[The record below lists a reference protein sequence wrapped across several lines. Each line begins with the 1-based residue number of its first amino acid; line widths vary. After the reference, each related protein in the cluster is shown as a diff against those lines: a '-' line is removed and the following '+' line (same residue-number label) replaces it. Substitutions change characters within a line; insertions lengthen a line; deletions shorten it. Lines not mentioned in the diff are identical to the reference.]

1 MSEWE
6 FLYEMQEKG
15 YSADEIAEAAANG
28 YAPWEYFDEDVLN
41 DAAIP
46 LGDTNPHP
54 NFGSI
59 LPKREILADLLQ
71 SAEAYFELTGRYL
84 QIWGELG
91 ELYAE
96 TEFGLIRPQTPH
108 QAGSEGFIGN
118 KLTEVNTIS
127 PENDSKQV
135 KVKMQG
141 NFQQLL
147 IIKIDGDFNFSGKL
161 IDRDKLQK
169 LSGAYLGGKI

>member
-1 MSEWE
+1 M
-6 FLYEMQEKG
+6 
-15 YSADEIAEAAANG
+15 
-28 YAPWEYFDEDVLN
+28 
-41 DAAIP
+41 
-46 LGDTNPHP
+46 
-54 NFGSI
+54 
-59 LPKREILADLLQ
+59 ADLLQ

-96 TEFGLIRPQTPH
+96 TEFGLIRHQNPH
-108 QAGSEGFIGN
+108 QAGSDGFIGK
-118 KLTEVNTIS
+118 KLTEVKTIS

-147 IIKIDGDFNFSGKL
+147 IIKIDGNFNFSGKL